1 MNKPGLIARAL
12 KALSKIEKNELKA
25 TFVSMLVAFLLLGSY
40 YVLRAPRDALAS
52 EWSNTE
58 VAFLW
63 NLNFFVSAGLVSIF
77 GLAVSLF
84 RLKQVIAGV
93 YVVFAASFVFLFFG
107 VSTIEPE
114 QPEASTEE
122 SANAQVEVS
131 AEVPADTEMP
141 VEALAADSA
150 AEHSATAQAEAPIEG
165 GEAPATA
172 EVESSEL
179 PPAEAV
185 PAPVA
190 ETTVEPSADEDPEAE
205 ETADAL
211 FFDKAFY
218 LWVSVFALFNT
229 SAFWTFMTDMFTKEQ
244 AKRLFAVIAAG
255 ASAGT
260 LVGPA
265 IPTLFGGRLNQDVLI
280 LIACIGLLLVV
291 PLIFYL
297 YRLKGTELSN
307 VDVVG
312 DAPALGGQWWQG
324 FRTFATS
331 PFLLGIAAFILL
343 YVFIGSF
350 VYFQQKELLA
360 DFTRAERRQIL
371 GGIDWIVNTLTFGL
385 ALFVTSRIVN
395 RLGMPVALAL
405 MPVLMCLGM
414 LVLAFAPIIT
424 VLLALQVFRRGGNY
438 GLTRTAREMLFTRI
452 SPEDRFKS
460 KPVVDIVVYRGGDAV
475 AGSLFAI
482 LTDKVGMGLAA
493 VAGVGSGIAA
503 LWAWVG
509 VKLGRRFDEGAPNNI
524 ELRSRALESVAA
536 WFVPV
541 CKRRRFRQRLR
552 TWTSLERGGY
562 ENETT
567 TWSCL
572 ACVDV
577 RDIDDR
583 RSYGFGR

>member
-1 MNKPGLIARAL
+1 MKEPGLIASAV
-12 KALSKIEKNELKA
+12 KALSQIEKKELKA
-25 TFVSMLVAFLLLGSY
+25 TLVSMLVAFLLLGSY

-77 GLAVSLF
+77 GLAVCMF

-93 YVVFAASFVFLFFG
+93 YVVFAASFVLLFFG
-107 VSTIEPE
+107 VSTIEPVE
-114 QPEASTEE
+114 PAGAAEEQSAATEVEVPIDGQAIVAAELETSEIPQPESAPAPGEASIDETDEAADQDPEVEE
-122 SANAQVEVS
+122 
-131 AEVPADTEMP
+131 PAD
-141 VEALAADSA
+141 A
-150 AEHSATAQAEAPIEG
+150 I
-165 GEAPATA
+165 
-172 EVESSEL
+172 
-179 PPAEAV
+179 
-185 PAPVA
+185 
-190 ETTVEPSADEDPEAE
+190 
-205 ETADAL
+205 

-229 SAFWTFMTDMFTKEQ
+229 SVFWTFMTDMFTKEQ
-244 AKRLFAVIAAG
+244 SKRLFAVIAAG

-280 LIACIGLLLVV
+280 LIASTGLLLVV
-291 PLIFYL
+291 PLILYL
-297 YRLKGTELSN
+297 YRLKDAELEN
-307 VDVVG
+307 ADVIG

-350 VYFQQKELLA
+350 VYFEQKILLE
-360 DFTRAERRQIL
+360 DFSRAERTQIL
-371 GGIDWIVNTLTFGL
+371 GGIDWIVNALTFGL
-385 ALFVTSRIVN
+385 ALFVTGRIVN

-405 MPVLMCLGM
+405 MPLLVCAGM
-414 LVLAFAPIIT
+414 LILAFAPIIT

-438 GLTRTAREMLFTRI
+438 GLTRPAREMLFTKI

-482 LTDKVGMGLAA
+482 LTDKIGLGLAA
-493 VAGVGSGIAA
+493 VAGIGSGIAA
-503 LWAWVG
+503 LWGWVG
-509 VKLGRRFDEGAPNNI
+509 VRLGRKFDRDESEAVQ
-524 ELRSRALESVAA
+524 EATQSRGS
-536 WFVPV
+536 
-541 CKRRRFRQRLR
+541 
-552 TWTSLERGGY
+552 
-562 ENETT
+562 
-567 TWSCL
+567 
-572 ACVDV
+572 
-577 RDIDDR
+577 
-583 RSYGFGR
+583 